1 MEASRREA
9 KRRKLE
15 AVHPEQILVR
25 QARERLNRLI
35 GDLEELQRAELASF
49 QQNLENDKREFVDKQ
64 EEQKETFLAKI
75 QQEERLFF
83 YNHDIQTS
91 KFMSRMSRKKFQ
103 FERMQQELKEEFSS
117 MEKHRISEFK
127 NKQTKQKENLLSRK
141 AEKDSAAPR
150 SRSTSYE
157 VSQLTA
163 PSPAPC
169 HAPCPA
175 PYHAPGGGSRK
186 HSCPPRLVGPGPPC
200 TPPPSPVAHKRWVSV
215 HKYFCRCSYKYF

>member
-35 GDLEELQRAELASF
+35 GDLEEVQRAELASF

-163 PSPAPC
+163 PCPA
-169 HAPCPA
+169 HCPA
-175 PYHAPGGGSRK
+175 PYPAPGGGSRK
-186 HSCPPRLVGPGPPC
+186 HSCPPRLVGPGPGPPC